1 MWSQPEG
8 DSKSAPRRLR
18 ETVDFGIR
26 GIKERTPGISWM
38 SRQTEADK
46 YSFPGAAAGNYK
58 NSPILAN
65 HVVRVLFLLEQQHRH
80 HTQFLRGRKGRATH
94 AYWGVP
100 VAACATRLDE
110 SRGEQQSRKRR
121 AAPLHPA
128 CPLGSEL
135 FPSDSSREPLWRC
148 CPSPS
153 LKQERSPA

>member
-1 MWSQPEG
+1 MPILDPSPQLITG
-8 DSKSAPRRLR
+8 VML
-18 ETVDFGIR
+18 TTG
-26 GIKERTPGISWM
+26 PGLGLTLS
-38 SRQTEADK
+38 ST
-46 YSFPGAAAGNYK
+46 Y
-58 NSPILAN
+58 SPILAN

-135 FPSDSSREPLWRC
+135 FPSNSSRKPLWRAA
-148 CPSPS
+148 PRQASNRNAPRE
-153 LKQERSPA
+153 Q